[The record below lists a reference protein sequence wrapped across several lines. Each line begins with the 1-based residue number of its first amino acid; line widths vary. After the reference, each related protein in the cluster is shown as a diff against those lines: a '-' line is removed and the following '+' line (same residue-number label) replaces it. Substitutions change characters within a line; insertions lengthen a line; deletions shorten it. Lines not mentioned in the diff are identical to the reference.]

1 VTNLWQIREE
11 IFTPQLKQILSQE
24 TVFTVGNGYFGTR
37 GTFEEGYPHATPA
50 TLLYG
55 VFDAIP
61 TGKEELANIPD
72 WTGIQ
77 LFVNGERFRLDQGKI
92 LSYERVL
99 DLKTATLVRTVR
111 WESPSGVRLHVVS
124 ERFASLADEHT
135 GIIRY
140 SVTVEQ
146 NSEQQ
151 EDVHVQLRAGLNTAQ
166 GNYGLMHWE
175 TTDQANVKDTIWLTS
190 ETLKSQVTLA
200 QVFSLSTATT
210 SLQRS
215 VVDSDI
221 APAIYLDG
229 PLVTG
234 TTLTVEK
241 VVVMYTSRDEGDPLS
256 NALTHHA
263 QLFTGHEDTPMYLY
277 ETLLAQQTAAWHD
290 FWQEADVVIEGDAKA
305 QLGIRYSIYQLRINV
320 SSHDDRYSVAA
331 KGLTGFGYRGHI
343 FHDTEIFMLP
353 FYTYVFPAI
362 ARNLLLYRYHLLP
375 AARQKAHANGYNG
388 AQFPWESTLDGKEAT
403 PSAII
408 HPESGELIPVLNG
421 TIELHIT
428 SSIAYATYQYWSAS
442 GDDAFLRDYGAEL
455 LISTAL
461 FWDSRAEQH
470 GDHYDISN
478 VIGPDEWHEHV
489 KNNAYTNYMAQDNIQ
504 NALRVYEWL
513 QSNAPTKAQELATQL
528 GLDDKRIAHMHDV
541 CEHLRYSLDEKS
553 GLIEQ
558 FEGFFKLE
566 HLDQSKYAGR
576 TDSYQGIFGMKEI
589 QKYQIVKQADTL
601 MMLTLLREKFDQ
613 RIKAA
618 NWNYYFPITD
628 HDYGSSLTPAF
639 HAILAS
645 ELNHPADAYNLYM
658 KGALV
663 DLENQRGNTAEGV
676 HCACA
681 GAVWQAAIFG
691 IAGLHVDDTGYT
703 TNPCWPEGWQRLAF
717 TFQHKGQTI
726 HVDLRRA

>member
-1 VTNLWQIREE
+1 MTNLWQIREE
-11 IFTPQLKQILSQE
+11 TFTPQLKQILSQE
-24 TVFTVGNGYFGTR
+24 TVFTIGNGYFGTR
-37 GTFEEGYPHATPA
+37 GSFEEGYPHATPA

-77 LFVNGERFRLDQGKI
+77 LFVNSERFRLDQGKI

-111 WESPSGVRLHVVS
+111 WESPNGIRLRVVS

-140 SVTVEQ
+140 SVTIEQ
-146 NSEQQ
+146 NNEQK

-166 GNYGLMHWE
+166 GNYRLMHWE
-175 TTDQANVKDTIWLTS
+175 TTDQANVKDTVWLTS
-190 ETLKSQVTLA
+190 KTFKSGVTLA

-210 SLQRS
+210 GLRRH
-215 VVDSDI
+215 VIASDI
-221 APAIYLDG
+221 APAIYLEG
-229 PLVTG
+229 PLATG

-256 NALTHHA
+256 NALAHHA
-263 QLFTGHEDTPMYLY
+263 ELFVAHDDTPTYLY
-277 ETLLAQQTAAWHD
+277 DTLLAQQATAWYD

-305 QLGIRYSIYQLRINV
+305 QLGIRYNLYQLRINV
-320 SSHDDRYSVAA
+320 SEHDDRYSVAA
-331 KGLTGFGYRGHI
+331 KGLTGFGYRGHV

-353 FYTYVFPAI
+353 FYTYVFPEI

-375 AARQKAHANGYNG
+375 AARKKAHANGYNG
-388 AQFPWESTLDGKEAT
+388 AQFPWESTLDGEEAT

-421 TIELHIT
+421 IIELHIT
-428 SSIAYATYQYWSAS
+428 SSIAYATYEYWRVS
-442 GDDAFLRDYGAEL
+442 GDDDFLRDYGAEL

-489 KNNAYTNYMAQDNIQ
+489 KNNAHTNYMARNNIQ
-504 NALRVYEWL
+504 NALRAYEWL
-513 QSNAPTKAQELATQL
+513 KSNAPEKAGELATQL
-528 GLDDKRIAHMHDV
+528 GLDNQRIAHMHDV
-541 CEHLRYSLDEKS
+541 SEHLRFTLDEKS

-558 FEGFFKLE
+558 FEGFFKLQ
-566 HLDQSKYAGR
+566 HLDQSKYADR
-576 TDSYQGIFGMKEI
+576 TDSYQGILGMEEI

-601 MMLTLLREKFDQ
+601 MMLTLLREQFDQ

-618 NWNYYFPITD
+618 NWDYYFPITD
-628 HDYGSSLTPAF
+628 HNYGSSLTPAF
-639 HAILAS
+639 HTILAC
-645 ELNHPADAYNLYM
+645 ELNHPADAYSLYM

-676 HCACA
+676 HAACA

-703 TNPCWPEGWQRLAF
+703 TNPCWPAGWQRLAF
-717 TFQHKGQTI
+717 TFRHKGETI